1 MWFSAYIAGKESC
14 PYLKKELSNKNDMY
28 KQIFS
33 ILIPL
38 VFLSSCKNNQRKDN
52 ITTAS
57 SDSVRVENV
66 TIKMNP
72 SNGVFTIP
80 CVVNG
85 VKMNFI
91 FDTGASNVC
100 LSLTEALFM
109 YKNGIL
115 TDSDIIGKTHSQIA
129 DGSIVENTEVILHS
143 IDVGGILI
151 TDIKALVSSN
161 LDAPLLLGQS
171 VIKKLGAFEIKGDSL
186 IIKPQNKNYKVL
198 RRSTENPKKNH
209 SIIPPEDKWYDKIA
223 IICGVSNKVDKYL
236 ECAKEA
242 IDNDMPE
249 LAIKFCN
256 QAISCD
262 SNRWEAY
269 GVKGYIQ
276 TQLGD
281 QSIPSLAKYKSK
293 NKHTEDYFFLSGDSL
308 TFNKCIY
315 YLALSYLSQ
324 NNPNKAIEI
333 AQELLC
339 KDLNYIPAMDVIAW
353 SYTTL
358 GDYEKAII
366 WANKMLNL
374 HTEDGIAY
382 FRLANIAS
390 SRKNIKE
397 AVKYYEKVIER
408 QDDNS
413 CLGAAYN
420 NLAVIYKNFN
430 FEYALS
436 LYLKAA
442 RLGNDDAQKNL
453 ESLGIY
459 NW

>member
-1 MWFSAYIAGKESC
+1 MKVALIS
-14 PYLKKELSNKNDMY
+14 KKEQSDKNVMY

-33 ILIPL
+33 ILITL
-38 VFLSSCKNNQRKDN
+38 VFLCSCKNNQRKDN
-52 ITTAS
+52 INTTS

-72 SNGVFTIP
+72 SGGVYTIP

-115 TDSDIIGKTHSQIA
+115 TDTDIIGKTHSQIA
-129 DGSIVENTEVILHS
+129 DGSIVENTEVVLHS

-151 TDIKALVSSN
+151 TDVKALVSSN

-186 IIKPQNKNYKVL
+186 IIKPRNKNYKVL
-198 RRSTENPKKNH
+198 SHPTEDKKKNH
-209 SIIPPEDKWYDKIA
+209 SIIPPEDNWYDKIA
-223 IICGVSNKVDKYL
+223 IICGVSNKVDKLL

-249 LAIKFCN
+249 LAIKFCD

-262 SNRWEAY
+262 SSRWEPY

-276 TQLGD
+276 TQLGSKSI
-281 QSIPSLAKYKSK
+281 QSLSKYKSK
-293 NKHTEDYFFLSGDSL
+293 NKDSEDYFFLSGDSL
-308 TFNKCIY
+308 TYSKCIY
-315 YLALSYLSQ
+315 YLALSYINQ
-324 NNPNKAIEI
+324 DNPNKAIEI

-339 KDLNYIPAMDVIAW
+339 RDLNYIPAMDAIAW
-353 SYTTL
+353 SYTCL
-358 GDYEKAII
+358 GDYEKAKT

-390 SRKNIKE
+390 SQNKLKD
-397 AVKYYEKVIER
+397 AVRYYEKVIER

-420 NLAVIYKNFN
+420 NLAIIYKEYNFD
-430 FEYALS
+430 YAIS

-442 RLGNDDAQKNL
+442 RLGNEDARHNL
-453 ESLGIY
+453 ESFGIY

>member
-1 MWFSAYIAGKESC
+1 MCRQLVIILFTFIFLCSC
-14 PYLKKELSNKNDMY
+14 END
-28 KQIFS
+28 KR
-33 ILIPL
+33 
-38 VFLSSCKNNQRKDN
+38 RKDIN
-52 ITTAS
+52 TAS
-57 SDSVRVENV
+57 SDSVRVENI

-72 SNGVFTIP
+72 SGGVFTIP

-85 VKMNFI
+85 VKMNFV

-115 TDSDIIGKTHSQIA
+115 TDADIIGKTHSQIA

-151 TDIKALVSSN
+151 TDVKALVSSN

-198 RRSTENPKKNH
+198 SRSSDDKKKTH
-209 SIIPPEDKWYDKIA
+209 SIVPPEDKWYDKIA
-223 IICGVSNKVDKYL
+223 IFLGVSNKVDNFL

-249 LAIKFCN
+249 LAIKFCD

-262 SNRWEAY
+262 SSRWEPY

-276 TQLGD
+276 TQLGS
-281 QSIPSLAKYKSK
+281 QSILSLSKYKSK
-293 NKHTEDYFFLSGDSL
+293 NKDTKDYFFISGDSL

-315 YLALSYLSQ
+315 YLSLSYLNQ

-339 KDLNYIPAMDVIAW
+339 RDLNYIPAMDIIAW

-358 GDYEKAII
+358 GDYEKAIT
-366 WANKMLNL
+366 WANKMLDL

-390 SRKNIKE
+390 SQNKLKD
-397 AVKYYEKVIER
+397 AVRYYEKVIER

-420 NLAVIYKNFN
+420 NLAVIYKNYN
-430 FEYALS
+430 LEYALS

-442 RLGNDDAQKNL
+442 RLGNKDAQKNL

>member
-1 MWFSAYIAGKESC
+1 MHKLTF
-14 PYLKKELSNKNDMY
+14 
-28 KQIFS
+28 IFF
-33 ILIPL
+33 ITL
-38 VFLSSCKNNQRKDN
+38 VFLCSCKRNNRKDSFN
-52 ITTAS
+52 TAS

-72 SNGVFTIP
+72 SGGVYTIP

-115 TDSDIIGKTHSQIA
+115 TDSDIIGKSQSQIA

-151 TDIKALVSSN
+151 TDVKALVSSN
-161 LDAPLLLGQS
+161 LNAPLLLGQS

-186 IIKPQNKNYKVL
+186 IIKPQNKNYKIL
-198 RRSTENPKKNH
+198 SRPTEDKRKKH
-209 SIIPPEDKWYDKIA
+209 SITPPEDNWYDKIA
-223 IICGVSNKVDKYL
+223 IFCGVSGKVDELL

-249 LAIKFCN
+249 LAIKFCD

-262 SNRWEAY
+262 SSRWEPY
-269 GVKGYIQ
+269 GVKGFIQ
-276 TQLGD
+276 TQLGSKSI
-281 QSIPSLAKYKSK
+281 QSLSKYKSK
-293 NKHTEDYFFLSGDSL
+293 NKDAEDYFFLSGDSL
-308 TFNKCIY
+308 TYSKCIY
-315 YLALSYLSQ
+315 YLALSYI
-324 NNPNKAIEI
+324 NEENPNKAIEI

-339 KDLNYIPAMDVIAW
+339 KDLNYIPAMDAIAL
-353 SYTTL
+353 SYTCL
-358 GDYEKAII
+358 GNYEKAIM

-390 SRKNIKE
+390 SQNKLKD
-397 AVKYYEKVIER
+397 AVRYYEKVIER

-420 NLAVIYKNFN
+420 NLAIIYKDYN
-430 FEYALS
+430 FEYAIS

-442 RLGNDDAQKNL
+442 RLGNEDARHNL
-453 ESLGIY
+453 KSFGIY

>member
-1 MWFSAYIAGKESC
+1 MHKQLVIILFAFIFLCSC
-14 PYLKKELSNKNDMY
+14 END
-28 KQIFS
+28 KRRNS
-33 ILIPL
+33 I
-38 VFLSSCKNNQRKDN
+38 KTANN
-52 ITTAS
+52 
-57 SDSVRVENV
+57 DSVRVENV

-72 SNGVFTIP
+72 SGGVFTIP

-85 VKMNFI
+85 LKMNFI

-115 TDSDIIGKTHSQIA
+115 TDTDIIGKTQSQIA

-151 TDIKALVSSN
+151 TDVKALVSSN

-186 IIKPQNKNYKVL
+186 IIKPQNKNYKIL
-198 RRSTENPKKNH
+198 NRPTEDKKKDH
-209 SIIPPEDKWYDKIA
+209 SIIPPEDNWYDNIA
-223 IICGVSNKVDKYL
+223 ILLGISNKVDKFL

-249 LAIKFCN
+249 LGIKFCD

-262 SNRWEAY
+262 SSRWEAY

-276 TQLGD
+276 TQLGSH
-281 QSIPSLAKYKSK
+281 SIHSLSKYKSK
-293 NKHTEDYFFLSGDSL
+293 NKDTEDYFFLSGDSL
-308 TFNKCIY
+308 PYNKCIY
-315 YLALSYLSQ
+315 YLALSYLNQ

-339 KDLNYIPAMDVIAW
+339 RDLNYIPAMDVIAW
-353 SYTTL
+353 SYTSL
-358 GDYEKAII
+358 GNYEKAIT

-390 SRKNIKE
+390 SQNKLKDAIR
-397 AVKYYEKVIER
+397 YYEKVIER
-408 QDDNS
+408 QEDNS

-420 NLAVIYKNFN
+420 NLAVIYKDYN
-430 FEYALS
+430 FEYAIS

-442 RLGNDDAQKNL
+442 RLGNDDARHNL
-453 ESLGIY
+453 ESFGIY

>member
-1 MWFSAYIAGKESC
+1 MSVCLCSCEDNPRTIIANTSE
-14 PYLKKELSNKNDMY
+14 NDST
-28 KQIFS
+28 K
-33 ILIPL
+33 
-38 VFLSSCKNNQRKDN
+38 
-52 ITTAS
+52 
-57 SDSVRVENV
+57 VEDIA
-66 TIKMNP
+66 IKMTP
-72 SNGVFTIP
+72 NGGVYTIP

-85 VKMNFI
+85 LKMNFI

-100 LSLTEALFM
+100 LSLTEALFL
-109 YKNGIL
+109 YKNGYL
-115 TDSDIIGKTHSQIA
+115 TDSDIIGKTQSQIA

-143 IDVGGILI
+143 IDVGGVLI
-151 TDIKALVSSN
+151 TDVKALVSTK

-171 VIKKLGAFEIKGDSL
+171 AIKKLGSFEVKGDSL
-186 IIKPQNKNYKVL
+186 FIKPRNGRYNVAKLSRKN
-198 RRSTENPKKNH
+198 EKKPYT
-209 SIIPPEDKWYDKIA
+209 IIPPKDKWYDNIA
-223 IICGVSNKVDKYL
+223 LALGLSRKVDEFL

-242 IDNDMPE
+242 IDYDMPE

-262 SNRWEAY
+262 SSRWESY

-276 TQLGD
+276 TQIGD
-281 QSIPSLAKYKSK
+281 ESIKSLTKYKTL
-293 NKHTEDYFFLSGDSL
+293 NKKSENYFFLSGDSL
-308 TFNKCIY
+308 MYNKCIY
-315 YLALSYLSQ
+315 YLALSYIEI
-324 NNPNKAIEI
+324 NKPNVAIEI

-358 GDYEKAII
+358 GEYEKAIT

-374 HTEDGIAY
+374 HMEDGIAY

-390 SRKNIKE
+390 SRNNLKD
-397 AVKYYEKVIER
+397 AVRYYEKVIER

-413 CLGAAYN
+413 YLGAAYN
-420 NLAVIYKNFN
+420 NLAVIYKNYN
-430 FEYALS
+430 YEYALS

-442 RLGNDDAQKNL
+442 RLGNKDAQKNL
-453 ESLGIY
+453 ESLRIY